1 MATGHALRICPKP
14 ARPERAWRLG
24 LTVPRV
30 KVLSARRGRAVGLTS
45 YFCAQYAVLNY
56 VRRFKHITP
65 LWFANVANNILWW
78 TFVKAC
84 WRAAGSM
91 MANRG
96 ITFKTTMKARAQT
109 GENSQYS
116 CRACSG
122 CLHHY

>member
-1 MATGHALRICPKP
+1 MS
-14 ARPERAWRLG
+14 
-24 LTVPRV
+24 RV
-30 KVLSARRGRAVGLTS
+30 SDSIAHCSTEHLPGRAVGLTS

-96 ITFKTTMKARAQT
+96 ITFKTTMKVCAQPFHAGSEAYRA
-109 GENSQYS
+109 
-116 CRACSG
+116 
-122 CLHHY
+122 

>member
-1 MATGHALRICPKP
+1 M
-14 ARPERAWRLG
+14 G
-24 LTVPRV
+24 LT
-30 KVLSARRGRAVGLTS
+30 T

-91 MANRG
+91 MADRG
-96 ITFKTTMKARAQT
+96 ITFKTTMKARARPP
-109 GENSQYS
+109 
-116 CRACSG
+116 CRCSAMLSACGRTSAQARQ
-122 CLHHY
+122 

>member
-1 MATGHALRICPKP
+1 MRQGGGSEHLPP
-14 ARPERAWRLG
+14 
-24 LTVPRV
+24 
-30 KVLSARRGRAVGLTS
+30 RAVGLTS

-96 ITFKTTMKARAQT
+96 ITFKTTMKVPRP
-109 GENSQYS
+109 
-116 CRACSG
+116 
-122 CLHHY
+122 

>member
-1 MATGHALRICPKP
+1 M
-14 ARPERAWRLG
+14 
-24 LTVPRV
+24 
-30 KVLSARRGRAVGLTS
+30 
-45 YFCAQYAVLNY
+45 LNY

-96 ITFKTTMKARAQT
+96 ITFKTTMKARAQHVIGGVKVLNIEPRVKVLNIEPRALT
-109 GENSQYS
+109 SASQGLQGMRS
-116 CRACSG
+116 RQCVSAQCG
-122 CLHHY
+122 TAVDMG